1 MGILLPIIVIAAVVL
16 MFVYSI
22 YVTIIKK
29 KNQVDES
36 LSGIDVQ
43 LKKRHDLIP
52 NVLTIAKKFMTHEKS
67 LITEVTE
74 LRTQAVKMSDA
85 KTAKQL
91 EKKMQVEAHLHN
103 KLGQLMIS
111 VENYPNLKSD
121 QPMMQAQRTYNEVEE
136 HIAASRRFYNAAV
149 RSLNDTIKIW
159 PMSMIAAWVNVE
171 AFPYFEIEE
180 SERGPINAGDI
191 L

>member
-16 MFVYSI
+16 MFVYSV

-67 LITEVTE
+67 LIKEVTE
-74 LRTQAVKMSDA
+74 LRTEAVKMADA
-85 KTAKQL
+85 KTPKQL

-111 VENYPNLKSD
+111 VENYPTLKSD
-121 QPMMQAQRTYNEVEE
+121 QPMIQAQRTYNEVEE

-159 PMSMIAAWVNVE
+159 PMSMIAGWVSVE
-171 AFPYFEIEE
+171 PFPYFEIEE
-180 SERGPINAGDI
+180 SERGPVNAGDI